1 MAHMMLLALYHCS
14 CSYDS
19 IVWLCLKI
27 FLFRIAGVFCF
38 DSWFASLVCLRCFS
52 SWCPRLHD
60 IIIIYRF
67 HSEVARLRLW
77 ALQMS
82 AICLARELGLR
93 LFVHGSSGSL
103 SLSPGVRATFPIR
116 AINGR
121 MGALASFFHANSAEV
136 PAANSIAVPA
146 DDAVAVFHVQHVLG
160 GLPLHQKLLPL
171 PAWHL
176 LLKFGER
183 EHSFCTYIIPHFAD
197 KGGVLMYIS
206 KQSDEATAWWVHIY
220 LYIYIYIY
228 VYIYT
233 CTVFT
238 QRRSTLILALC
249 NASSGKLAQVRC
261 LFLARL
267 PSLPEKIIL
276 QHSGCS
282 SSELKD
288 SRVAPLKHSRRLSSE
303 FRDFCIA
310 PIMLHA
316 EIL

>member
-1 MAHMMLLALYHCS
+1 
-14 CSYDS
+14 
-19 IVWLCLKI
+19 
-27 FLFRIAGVFCF
+27 
-38 DSWFASLVCLRCFS
+38 
-52 SWCPRLHD
+52 
-60 IIIIYRF
+60 
-67 HSEVARLRLW
+67 
-77 ALQMS
+77 MS
-82 AICLARELGLR
+82 T
-93 LFVHGSSGSL
+93 H
-103 SLSPGVRATFPIR
+103 
-116 AINGR
+116 
-121 MGALASFFHANSAEV
+121 
-136 PAANSIAVPA
+136 
-146 DDAVAVFHVQHVLG
+146 
-160 GLPLHQKLLPL
+160 
-171 PAWHL
+171 
-176 LLKFGER
+176 
-183 EHSFCTYIIPHFAD
+183 
-197 KGGVLMYIS
+197 IS
-206 KQSDEATAWWVHIY
+206 
-220 LYIYIYIY
+220 IYIY

-267 PSLPEKIIL
+267 PSLPEKKIS

>member
-1 MAHMMLLALYHCS
+1 MCSTSWEACRFIRDYFHFLLGISFSSSESGSIHFVLTSFLTSQTRVECS
-14 CSYDS
+14 C
-19 IVWLCLKI
+19 
-27 FLFRIAGVFCF
+27 
-38 DSWFASLVCLRCFS
+38 
-52 SWCPRLHD
+52 
-60 IIIIYRF
+60 
-67 HSEVARLRLW
+67 
-77 ALQMS
+77 
-82 AICLARELGLR
+82 
-93 LFVHGSSGSL
+93 
-103 SLSPGVRATFPIR
+103 TFPNNVMR
-116 AINGR
+116 R
-121 MGALASFFHANSAEV
+121 
-136 PAANSIAVPA
+136 PP
-146 DDAVAVFHVQHVLG
+146 
-160 GLPLHQKLLPL
+160 
-171 PAWHL
+171 
-176 LLKFGER
+176 
-183 EHSFCTYIIPHFAD
+183 
-197 KGGVLMYIS
+197 
-206 KQSDEATAWWVHIY
+206 DE
-220 LYIYIYIY
+220 YIYIYIY
-228 VYIYT
+228 IYIYLCIYIYT

>member
-1 MAHMMLLALYHCS
+1 MGSANVCN
-14 CSYDS
+14 
-19 IVWLCLKI
+19 
-27 FLFRIAGVFCF
+27 LFVKGIGLTSF
-38 DSWFASLVCLRCFS
+38 
-52 SWCPRLHD
+52 CPRLKWISQPVSGRACYLPNTSHQRQD
-60 IIIIYRF
+60 GSFGFLFPRKQRRSPCSKQYR
-67 HSEVARLRLW
+67 SPCRWCSSRLPCAARLGRL
-77 ALQMS
+77 AAS
-82 AICLARELGLR
+82 SEITSTSCLASPSQVRRAGAFILYLHHSSLR
-93 LFVHGSSGSL
+93 RQGWSAHVHFQTTWWGDRLMS
-103 SLSPGVRATFPIR
+103 
-116 AINGR
+116 
-121 MGALASFFHANSAEV
+121 
-136 PAANSIAVPA
+136 
-146 DDAVAVFHVQHVLG
+146 
-160 GLPLHQKLLPL
+160 
-171 PAWHL
+171 
-176 LLKFGER
+176 
-183 EHSFCTYIIPHFAD
+183 TYI
-197 KGGVLMYIS
+197 S
-206 KQSDEATAWWVHIY
+206 
-220 LYIYIYIY
+220 IYIYIY
-228 VYIYT
+228 VYIYIYIYT